1 MISLPEVPL
10 GLGKSL
16 IPLAYV
22 CARTH
27 PRSRSDESKEISM
40 LRTATGTLGTEIKGT
55 PHRGRGGI
63 RREPA
68 GGQGRGVRDRGH
80 RLVRG
85 NPRGR
90 SRFRPVVAVLFA
102 GAARTRGPFHLTM
115 DCNDALEAA
124 RAFPAATSWE
134 FTTKAGRI
142 SPRTP
147 HPLQAED
154 VARCVRFA
162 LCQPAHVRIPRLMV
176 LPGEHVI

>member
-1 MISLPEVPL
+1 MGFVVSLPEGRDAV
-10 GLGKSL
+10 
-16 IPLAYV
+16 YV
-22 CARTH
+22 TGDTVWYEGIAEVAR
-27 PRSRSDESKEISM
+27 
-40 LRTATGTLGTEIKGT
+40 
-55 PHRGRGGI
+55 
-63 RREPA
+63 
-68 GGQGRGVRDRGH
+68 
-80 RLVRG
+80 
-85 NPRGR
+85 
-90 SRFRPVVAVLFA
+90 RFRPVVAVLFA